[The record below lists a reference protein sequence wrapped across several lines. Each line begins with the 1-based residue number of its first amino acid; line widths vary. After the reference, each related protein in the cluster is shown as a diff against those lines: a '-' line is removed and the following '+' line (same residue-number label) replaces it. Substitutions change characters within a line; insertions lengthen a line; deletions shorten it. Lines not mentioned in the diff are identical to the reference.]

1 MHHVIENSGGAGA
14 KPEILNFYDK
24 CHVLFSRVAM
34 GLGAG
39 FNQSSFPPAYF
50 SPIFTDD
57 RSSGPHQAVCRTHCG
72 GSCVFQRSAWRNR
85 RVSWAKWGW

>member
-34 GLGAG
+34 GIGAG
-39 FNQSSFPPAYF
+39 FNQD
-50 SPIFTDD
+50 SPLK
-57 RSSGPHQAVCRTHCG
+57 R
-72 GSCVFQRSAWRNR
+72 FQPLLYR
-85 RVSWAKWGW
+85 